1 MVCIMYMDVNKRVEL
16 AQRGTAQKKI
26 YVLLFIIIIIRQ
38 VCASH
43 KSTGR
48 LIPSEASEVTTPSYT
63 VIYIYF
69 SSTRELSLLSVGQ
82 RQGSPNWSNI
92 PRTC

>member
-1 MVCIMYMDVNKRVEL
+1 MHMYVNRRVEL
-16 AQRGTAQKKI
+16 AQREITQKKI

-43 KSTGR
+43 KSTDR

-63 VIYIYF
+63 VYIYF
-69 SSTRELSLLSVGQ
+69 SSTRELSLLSVSQ